1 MVIFFMDM
9 AIRSYK
15 LIPTSVFAKSD
26 LNTGVTTQQP
36 KRSVRSIIENNLE
49 NTSFTPS
56 THHVAEQKIPQE
68 GGGGCE
74 NPQNPICSSQC

>member
-1 MVIFFMDM
+1 M

-26 LNTGVTTQQP
+26 LNTGGTSQQQN
-36 KRSVRSIIENNLE
+36 RSVRSIIENDLE

-56 THHVAEQKIPQE
+56 THHVAEQTIPQKEGGAGGGEILKIPF
-68 GGGGCE
+68 
-74 NPQNPICSSQC
+74 STQC